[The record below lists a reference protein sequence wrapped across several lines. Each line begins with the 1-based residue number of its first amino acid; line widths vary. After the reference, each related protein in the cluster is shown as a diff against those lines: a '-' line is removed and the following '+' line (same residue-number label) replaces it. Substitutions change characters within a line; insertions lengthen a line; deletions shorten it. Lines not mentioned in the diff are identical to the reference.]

1 MSHGPMTRPR
11 LEVLFTPADF
21 AALSRRGL
29 SNTTCVVFDVLRATT
44 TLLTALDAGAEAVIP
59 VVDIAEALSWK
70 RRLPEVL
77 LAGEREGRRIRA
89 AQTGGIEF
97 DLGNSPREFTP
108 ERVVGRWI
116 VATTTN
122 GTRALR
128 ACAGAQVVL
137 PGSLRNCGAIAAW
150 LIAHPSRECLL
161 VCSGTYE
168 DAAYEDILGAGALV
182 DRLWPSLDGVEVH
195 DGARVARLVYQDA
208 KSNLTEA
215 MGKNA
220 RNGRRLMALPDLA
233 ADVEVCAREDDL
245 KLVAR
250 LDGQGAIRRIGP
262 T

>member
-1 MSHGPMTRPR
+1 
-11 LEVLFTPADF
+11 
-21 AALSRRGL
+21 
-29 SNTTCVVFDVLRATT
+29 
-44 TLLTALDAGAEAVIP
+44 
-59 VVDIAEALSWK
+59 
-70 RRLPEVL
+70 
-77 LAGEREGRRIRA
+77 
-89 AQTGGIEF
+89 
-97 DLGNSPREFTP
+97 
-108 ERVVGRWI
+108 
-116 VATTTN
+116 
-122 GTRALR
+122 
-128 ACAGAQVVL
+128 
-137 PGSLRNCGAIAAW
+137 
-150 LIAHPSRECLL
+150 LL